1 MAAPISGLELFE
13 LDAALRLRCQAV
25 ADRPALDAPSLRA
38 LIAEVGA
45 GNWQLDDA
53 TLALAL
59 TRCNTE
65 TEPVEMQLALRR
77 PAKILVEIADDEMSA
92 SVSLEPSD
100 SGEPIPIDA
109 LLSELAAAGVTHGI
123 DEDALA
129 EACRAVTP
137 QRLVAAVGRA
147 PISGA
152 DASFELLIEDHRER
166 APKVNAQGMVDF
178 REHGEVP
185 VVSPGQL
192 LMRRT
197 PAGAGVAG
205 VNVRGQ
211 PVAAEAGLDE
221 PYSTPFLGAALDP
234 ADPNLLRATAKG
246 QPVRLGNA
254 VTVEQLFQ
262 VGAVNMASG
271 NVNFDGTVQIDGD
284 VVSGMKVTATG
295 DIIVKGTVEG
305 GILEAG
311 GDIRIQGGAI
321 ARASLVA
328 RGSIEVRFVENSTVH
343 AALAIVI
350 DDSALH
356 SELQAGAQIT
366 VGEKSRQRGRLAG
379 GSARAKMRIKVPT
392 LGASAGG
399 RTRLQVGL
407 DPELEDKLGQLVQLA
422 AKQKAEAEK
431 LELLVQFLSKNG
443 DPKGMLPKARPAWQE
458 TLRVWAE
465 TLQEKDAVE
474 HQLADVKE
482 ARIDV
487 SVGVEGDVDLVIG
500 RKLCHLKHKYV
511 TGSFSMQ
518 DAVSMI
524 YTDAGGGVH
533 PVA

>member
-1 MAAPISGLELFE
+1 MLAPIPGLELFE
-13 LDAALRLRCQAV
+13 SDAALRLRCQAV
-25 ADRPALDAPSLRA
+25 AGRPALDAASLLA

-45 GNWQLDDA
+45 GNWRLDDA

-65 TEPVEMQLALRR
+65 PEPVEMQLALRS
-77 PAKILVEIADDEMSA
+77 PAKILVEIAADEMSA
-92 SVSLEPSD
+92 SVTLEPSD
-100 SGEPIPIDA
+100 SGLPIQLDA
-109 LLSELAAAGVTHGI
+109 LMSELASAGVTHGI
-123 DEDALA
+123 DESALA
-129 EACRAVTP
+129 EACRATSA
-137 QRLVAAVGRA
+137 QQLVAAVGRA
-147 PISGA
+147 PVRGA

-197 PAGAGVAG
+197 PASAGEAG

-211 PVAAEAGLDE
+211 ALPAEPGLDE
-221 PYSTPFLGAALDP
+221 PFTMPLLGAALDP
-234 ADPNLLRATAKG
+234 SDANLLRATAKG

-254 VTVEQLFQ
+254 VSVEQLFQ
-262 VGAVNMASG
+262 VSGVNMASG

-284 VVSGMKVTATG
+284 VVAGMKVTATG
-295 DIIVKGTVEG
+295 DILVQGTVEG

-321 ARASLVA
+321 ARASLQAGASV
-328 RGSIEVRFVENSTVH
+328 EVRFVENSTVH

-356 SELQAGAQIT
+356 SELQAGAQIS

-407 DPELEDKLGQLVQLA
+407 DPELEDKLADLVQLA

-431 LELLVQFLSKNG
+431 FELLVQFLSKNG
-443 DPKGMLPKARPAWQE
+443 DPKGMLAKARPAWQE
-458 TLRVWAE
+458 ALRVWAMS
-465 TLQEKDAVE
+465 LQEKDAVE

-518 DAVSMI
+518 DTVSMI
-524 YTDAGGGVH
+524 YTDANGGVH
-533 PVA
+533 PLA